1 MRLVEGTAG
10 DRCAEAHILRR
21 QRGRDGE
28 TMTIKVT
35 GKNVDAGDAFT
46 SYVSEK
52 ISTVL
57 GKYIGASIAGHV
69 RLEKERSQFRT
80 ACSLRLG
87 SGLVI
92 EANGEGGDAY
102 SSADAAVEHLET
114 RVRRHKRRLKSHHA
128 PRNGTAERDT
138 AASDYTV
145 RLGHDEDEGHTEICN
160 PVIVRRNGAG
170 ISEMPVSEAVM
181 QLDVTES
188 PFLLFRNA
196 SHGELNIVYRRAD
209 GNIGWIDPK
218 SGESAGNAE
227 RRQLLDQNQG

>member
-1 MRLVEGTAG
+1 
-10 DRCAEAHILRR
+10 
-21 QRGRDGE
+21 
-28 TMTIKVT
+28 MTIKVT

-46 SYVSEK
+46 SYVSDK

-57 GKYIGASIAGHV
+57 GKYIGPNIAGHV

-80 ACSLRLG
+80 GCSLKLS

-128 PRNGTAERDT
+128 PRNGTADRDT
-138 AASDYTV
+138 AARDYTV
-145 RLGHDEDEGHTEICN
+145 RVHETDDEGLADTAT
-160 PVIVRRNGAG
+160 PVIIAEAVRE
-170 ISEMPVSEAVM
+170 ISEMAVSEAVM
-181 QLDVTES
+181 QLDVTEKT
-188 PFLLFRNA
+188 FLLFRNA

-218 SGESAGNAE
+218 SGESAGNATS
-227 RRQLLDQNQG
+227 RQPV

>member
-1 MRLVEGTAG
+1 
-10 DRCAEAHILRR
+10 
-21 QRGRDGE
+21 
-28 TMTIKVT
+28 MTIKVT

-46 SYVSEK
+46 SYVSDK

-57 GKYIGASIAGHV
+57 GKYIGPNIAGHV

-80 ACSLRLG
+80 GCSLKLR

-102 SSADAAVEHLET
+102 TSADAAVEHLET

-128 PRNGTAERDT
+128 PRNGATDT
-138 AASDYTV
+138 DTSARDYTV
-145 RLGHDEDEGHTEICN
+145 RLEEGDDEALADTAT
-160 PVIVRRNGAG
+160 PVIVAEAARE

-181 QLDVTES
+181 QLDVTENT
-188 PFLLFRNA
+188 FLLFRNA

-218 SGESAGNAE
+218 SGERAGNAT
-227 RRQLLDQNQG
+227 RRQPV

>member
-1 MRLVEGTAG
+1 
-10 DRCAEAHILRR
+10 
-21 QRGRDGE
+21 
-28 TMTIKVT
+28 MTIKVT

-57 GKYIGASIAGHV
+57 GKYIGTSISGHV

-87 SGLVI
+87 SGLVL
-92 EANGEGGDAY
+92 EANGDGSDAY

-128 PRNGTAERDT
+128 PRNGAAGRDI
-138 AASDYTV
+138 AATDYTV
-145 RLGHDEDEGHTEICN
+145 RVGHDEEEGQADSATPI
-160 PVIVRRNGAG
+160 IVAETVRG

-188 PFLLFRNA
+188 TFLLFRNA

-218 SGESAGNAE
+218 SGESAGDAT
-227 RRQLLDQNQG
+227 RVQHT

>member
-1 MRLVEGTAG
+1 
-10 DRCAEAHILRR
+10 
-21 QRGRDGE
+21 
-28 TMTIKVT
+28 MTIKVT

-57 GKYIGASIAGHV
+57 SKYIGASIAGHV

-87 SGLVI
+87 SGLII

-145 RLGHDEDEGHTEICN
+145 RLGHDEDEGHTESAT
-160 PVIVRRNGAG
+160 PVIVAETVRG

-196 SHGELNIVYRRAD
+196 SHGELNVVYRRAD

-218 SGESAGNAE
+218 SGESAGNPE
-227 RRQLLDQNQG
+227 RRQHT